1 MSSLRFGLD
10 QGSVLKRPGLTT
22 PCHRIRP
29 SEEPVLISSSMVSG
43 ESWAL
48 KQKKKLHQFYPRRA
62 ICESGTAWKSKL
74 QLPSWENGFRKGN
87 VAIIVEMSCILI
99 R

>member
-1 MSSLRFGLD
+1 MYYQCYSNINECHFFTDEVMVMIKRAEVQQQSYGED
-10 QGSVLKRPGLTT
+10 GKKVEGKDVSVGIKPWLSPESGPGLTT

-48 KQKKKLHQFYPRRA
+48 KQKK
-62 ICESGTAWKSKL
+62 
-74 QLPSWENGFRKGN
+74 
-87 VAIIVEMSCILI
+87 
-99 R
+99 